1 MGKIK
6 LLDKSLFNLI
16 SAGEVVEK
24 PASVVKELVENSI
37 DAGATKISIEILNG
51 GIDLI
56 KISDNGCGIEK
67 DDLKNAFLPH
77 ATSKISTKEDLE
89 SIFTLGF
96 RGEAL
101 ASISAVSKVSMISKT
116 QNQDEGYIIEVEGGD
131 FKNVKPISS
140 ENGTIIS
147 VKNLFYNT
155 PARYKFLKKPASE
168 QAEITSIVEKLMLT
182 HPNIIFSYSVNK
194 QIMYSTNGSGLEN
207 VIYTIYGMDFLE
219 NLKPINYT
227 QDKYHLTGFISKPQF
242 SKNNRT
248 YQTFMVNSRYV
259 NSIYVSTAVQKAYE
273 DYLMKGKFPV
283 YILNLEL
290 PTESVD
296 VNVHPS
302 KLEVKFENQSKIFG
316 LILDAVYKTINNF
329 KEEYVVNV
337 ELNKKDNNEQQIDLS
352 KLTNISNEGFSFSD
366 TNKESININ
375 KEIEILANN
384 DNLNNN
390 SNNYNLNNEDLNL
403 DNNLNVKNNT
413 NIGQTNI
420 TKEEFNDYINYKNN
434 FDETALYS
442 PKTVVD
448 KLANEIIN
456 ENKENEFTKTNFA
469 IETNSFIEK
478 KPAFIGYLFN
488 LFLLYEFD
496 EELILVDQHAC
507 HERLNYDKLVDE
519 FNSNGE
525 IAKQNLLIPFIFDVN
540 INEKVYLESILKTLN
555 SIGFEIEEY
564 GNNSFRV
571 DAVPYVLQSINLK
584 EFLDDVLSLNKV
596 NITSLDLIKEKLMQ
610 KACKASIKAGD
621 ELSSENIEKLLSE
634 ILSGNKVLQCPHGR
648 PIFVKVSRNEIE
660 KWFKRIV

>member
-6 LLDKSLFNLI
+6 LLDKRIFNLI

-77 ATSKISTKEDLE
+77 ATSKISTKEDLQ

-116 QNQDEGYIIEVEGGD
+116 YNEEEGYIIEVEGGE
-131 FKNVKPISS
+131 FKEIKPISS

-168 QAEITSIVEKLMLT
+168 QAEITSIVEKLLLT
-182 HPNIIFSYSVNK
+182 HPNIKFTYSVNK
-194 QIMYSTNGSGLEN
+194 KIIYSTNGSGLEDA
-207 VIYTIYGMDFLE
+207 IYTIYGIEFLE
-219 NLKPINYT
+219 NLKPVNYT
-227 QDKYHLTGFISKPQF
+227 QNEYNLTGYISKPQF

-283 YILNLEL
+283 YILNLQI
-290 PTESVD
+290 PAESVD

-302 KLEVKFENQSKIFG
+302 KLEVKFENQSKIFR

-337 ELNKKDNNEQQIDLS
+337 ELNKKDNNEEQIDLS
-352 KLTNISNEGFSFSD
+352 KLTNISNEGFSFGD
-366 TNKESININ
+366 INNESAKN
-375 KEIEILANN
+375 KEIDIFSNVNSNNNLKNNILNTEN
-384 DNLNNN
+384 YKLNNN
-390 SNNYNLNNEDLNL
+390 LIG
-403 DNNLNVKNNT
+403 KNNT
-413 NIGQTNI
+413 NIGQSNI

-456 ENKENEFTKTNFA
+456 ENREYDHIKKDINIEN
-469 IETNSFIEK
+469 NSFVEK
-478 KPAFIGYLFN
+478 KPIFIGYLFN
-488 LFLLYEFD
+488 LFLLYEID
-496 EELILVDQHAC
+496 ENLILVDQHAC
-507 HERLNYDKLVDE
+507 HERLNYDKLVNE

-540 INEKVYLESILKTLN
+540 INEKVYLEGILKTLN

-564 GNNSFRV
+564 GNNSFRIN
-571 DAVPYVLQSINLK
+571 AVPYVLQSINLK

-596 NITSLDLIKEKLMQ
+596 NITSLDLIKDKLMQ

-621 ELSSENIEKLLSE
+621 ELSNESIEKLLSE